1 MDIIC
6 HVHVCACV
14 CPHTCIHVIV
24 YVHVRNTDML
34 VCVMHCSVHSFPFM
48 HLSIVCPTSPC
59 VGIGGAKE
67 GFDCEV
73 YFNPASRSFT
83 EGSIPHFKGG
93 S

>member
-1 MDIIC
+1 MRSFKTLLELVRLHLSKSHSIIIC
-6 HVHVCACV
+6 LQCSTRTLL
-14 CPHTCIHVIV
+14 TCIS
-24 YVHVRNTDML
+24 TL
-34 VCVMHCSVHSFPFM
+34 M

-59 VGIGGAKE
+59 SGIGGAKG

-73 YFNPASRSFT
+73 YFNPAPLGLT